1 MHEGIQSIL
10 EHLDDDIFGIYEA
23 TLFLS
28 LVFGYMDCKTEVDVR
43 SFVCDLFQNRPHP
56 NPCHF

>member
-28 LVFGYMDCKTEVDVR
+28 LVFGYMDRKTEVDVR
-43 SFVCDLFQNRPHP
+43 SIVCD
-56 NPCHF
+56 HF